1 VLFGASTPFAK
12 ILLGL
17 FDPWV
22 MAGLLYIGAGLG
34 LSVEHKGAD
43 WTALGT
49 IQTASGARTSLF
61 VPELDRP
68 TATSPHDPAADAN
81 AAKQHAASRHNGRRN
96 ANRLNDLRN
105 RVKRGGVTARRY
117 PAPLPGMVTS
127 ARLDDFLSCLR

>member
-1 VLFGASTPFAK
+1 MRLGILLALASAVLFGASTPFAK

-61 VPELDRP
+61 VPELDRLFVAERAGLLGSEAAIRVYRP
-68 TATSPHDPAADAN
+68 TP
-81 AAKQHAASRHNGRRN
+81 
-96 ANRLNDLRN
+96 
-105 RVKRGGVTARRY
+105 
-117 PAPLPGMVTS
+117 
-127 ARLDDFLSCLR
+127 